1 MIKNKSALRKTI
13 KLRELV
19 KNFED
24 YSGLP
29 AGEEFLREFR
39 KALKAKNINMEV
51 KDDNTE
57 G

>member
-24 YSGLP
+24 YSNLP

-51 KDDNTE
+51 KEDGE
-57 G
+57 